1 MSMHRRALRFA
12 IFLTLVLFITG
23 LASIPWASQFDPLLQ
38 NLLYA
43 VGRLPVIYA
52 VFFVFWGAS
61 DEAGG

>member
-12 IFLTLVLFITG
+12 LLLTSVLFITG
-23 LASIPWASQFDPLLQ
+23 LASVPWAAQFHPMVQ
-38 NLLYA
+38 NFLYA
-43 VGRLPVIYA
+43 MGRLPLIYV